1 MSLRLFPD
9 RETLICRGW
18 VLKRMEGQLLVYPL
32 YYKFSEGDIPENI
45 RRCEEISRQCG
56 AGCVFRIVEHTN
68 YHLSSLLTDNG
79 YGLEKCGVVG
89 ECDLTRNA
97 GELCME
103 GKMQGE
109 LFLKSGNG
117 GTEYVM
123 AGETAI
129 GIKRQGLLFLPDGNL
144 PDTGLEDILRFSMT
158 NGIVRILAD
167 IPGREEL
174 PEQYGRLGFRR
185 AYLYRCY
192 QKNQEEKSS
201 GKEE

>member
-1 MSLRLFPD
+1 MKEKVQGGLF
-9 RETLICRGW
+9 
-18 VLKRMEGQLLVYPL
+18 M
-32 YYKFSEGDIPENI
+32 
-45 RRCEEISRQCG
+45 
-56 AGCVFRIVEHTN
+56 
-68 YHLSSLLTDNG
+68 
-79 YGLEKCGVVG
+79 
-89 ECDLTRNA
+89 
-97 GELCME
+97 
-103 GKMQGE
+103 
-109 LFLKSGNG
+109 KSGNG

-123 AGETAI
+123 AGETVI

-144 PDTGLEDILRFSMT
+144 SDIGLEDILRFAAA

>member
-123 AGETAI
+123 GGETAI
-129 GIKRQGLLFLPDGNL
+129 RIKRQGLLFLPDGNL